1 MTLKNHKNHYN
12 VKFLKG
18 YGHSISVKDS
28 KIILKNNYDPFSDP
42 QIESWFV
49 KNMPYEKIILSGKGY
64 ISTEALSILSQ
75 NNRNVILLDN
85 HGKPVTFMN
94 GMMNS
99 LTATKYRMAQ
109 YDTFRDESKCEYLCK
124 QIISAKQQSQLK
136 LLKLIGSDV
145 SSLPEKEHLSAK
157 IYWSEYAKFI
167 PEKYQFDSRNQSF
180 IRTSK
185 NNATDV
191 INALLNY
198 GYSVLAGEISKFVCG
213 MGLDPYFGF
222 MHRSHTGFQPLVY
235 DIIEPFRWI
244 VDYSVYQIANNG
256 SDRQKIKL
264 KEYSSTKDGT
274 VVIEYSLIKRFLE
287 MLERQFQKKRKY
299 EFSHGKKTEDGL
311 KSVQEITI
319 AKIMVQNLAEYCIGN
334 QKLDVIPPTKNIL
347 TCPHV

>member
-1 MTLKNHKNHYN
+1 MTIKGKQNHYN

-28 KIILKNNYDPFSDP
+28 RIILKSNHDPFSEP
-42 QIESWFV
+42 EIESWYV

-64 ISTEALSILSQ
+64 VSTEALSILSQ

-94 GMMNS
+94 GMMDS
-99 LTATKYRMAQ
+99 LTTTKYRMAQ
-109 YDTFRDESKCEYLCK
+109 YDTFRDESKCEYLRQ
-124 QIISAKQQSQLK
+124 QIIQSKKESQLK

-145 SSLPEKEHLSAK
+145 TELPDSEHLSAK
-157 IYWSEYAKFI
+157 VYWSEFAKFI
-167 PEKYQFDSRNQSF
+167 PEKYQFHSRNQSF

-222 MHRSHTGFQPLVY
+222 MHKSHTGFQPLVY
-235 DIIEPFRWI
+235 DIIEPFRWL

-264 KEYSSTKDGT
+264 KEYSYTKDGT
-274 VVIEYSLIKRFLE
+274 VVMEYSLIKRFLE
-287 MLERQFQKKRKY
+287 MLERQFQKERKY
-299 EFSHGKKTEDGL
+299 DFRHGKKTKDGL

-319 AKIMVQNLAEYCIGN
+319 VKTMIQNLVEFC
-334 QKLDVIPPTKNIL
+334 QK
-347 TCPHV
+347 HV